1 MYEFVYQAIYHF
13 ALYSIWLFALVTPGG
28 GKF

>member
-1 MYEFVYQAIYHF
+1 MLELIYQAIYHF
-13 ALYSIWLFALVTPGG
+13 SLYGIWLFALVTPGG